1 MLHVKIIICLVL
13 DKQDNYLLLNQIKVF
28 RVNIKFS
35 VNGFGFPSESLLL
48 NISSNCSNPPLN
60 IKQKWTTEAKKW
72 NTGKWFSRLH
82 QHAYSDKKNN
92 KSTKR
97 EIERK
102 KHCTAI
108 SSQCPFHSFL
118 RSSSNLICILLSCF
132 TKWYNFVIFIG
143 HFKSKVYTRGL
154 AAKKTSSSIE
164 ELPYRGVSL

>member
-1 MLHVKIIICLVL
+1 MLHVKITICLVL

-118 RSSSNLICILLSCF
+118 RSSPNSGQREWIKRFTDHLSICLS
-132 TKWYNFVIFIG
+132 T
-143 HFKSKVYTRGL
+143 HP
-154 AAKKTSSSIE
+154 SSQK
-164 ELPYRGVSL
+164 PAR